1 MQLELSLS
9 FCLQWG
15 KYFMFVLGK
24 HQILILARN
33 TFQNKP
39 PGIQPLCE
47 VEGLEWRL
55 GGWQAS
61 LTGSTQAA
69 LSWSRDSTYG
79 VAEPCLLSLPLLWL
93 VDNN

>member
-39 PGIQPLCE
+39 PGIQPL
-47 VEGLEWRL
+47 L
-55 GGWQAS
+55 GMEHS
-61 LTGSTQAA
+61 F
-69 LSWSRDSTYG
+69 
-79 VAEPCLLSLPLLWL
+79 CLLLLIAKIEML
-93 VDNN
+93 

>member
-39 PGIQPLCE
+39 PGIQPLYILDD
-47 VEGLEWRL
+47 VE
-55 GGWQAS
+55 
-61 LTGSTQAA
+61 
-69 LSWSRDSTYG
+69 
-79 VAEPCLLSLPLLWL
+79 P
-93 VDNN
+93 